1 MKTRNKIT
9 WIAVAVLAAAALV
22 WALRPSPVAVEIVTI
37 SRGSFDKTVDEQ
49 AKTRVRNHYV
59 ISTPLAGTV
68 ERITLTEG
76 DGVKPGE
83 TIAVLHP
90 TAPSLIDARTRSELV
105 GRLAA
110 AQAAKEHAEV
120 GVAAAQAELAQAR
133 IDLER
138 TTKLAA
144 AKLVA
149 PAKVETDT
157 LTVSLKEQQ
166 LEAARALVHVAD
178 HDIDVARAA
187 LSRAAGGATTGNA
200 WLIRSPVQ
208 GRLVRVFQMSEATL
222 GVGVPLVEIADAV
235 DLEVVV
241 EVLTADAAQV
251 KPGARVE
258 LSNWGGPRPLE
269 GRVRRIEPLA
279 FTKISALGV
288 EEQRVNVIVDIL
300 TPPSERPGLGEGYRV
315 DARISTYHNDDV
327 LRVPTGALFRSDGRW
342 SVYAVTPN
350 GRARLTLVEIG
361 QRNAADAELLKGL
374 AAGDRV
380 VVYPSDAVKDGTRVT
395 SSTT

>member
-1 MKTRNKIT
+1 MKTRTKVI
-9 WIAVAVLAAAALV
+9 WLAIAALAGAALV
-22 WALRPSPVAVEIVTI
+22 WALRPSPVAVEIAAIT
-37 SRGSFDKTVDEQ
+37 RGPFDKTVDEQ

-59 ISTPLAGTV
+59 ISTPLTGTV
-68 ERITLTEG
+68 ERITLIEG
-76 DGVKPGE
+76 DSVKPGE

-90 TAPSLIDARTRSELV
+90 TEPSLLDARTRSELV

-133 IDLER
+133 IDLDR

-144 AKLVA
+144 QNLVA
-149 PAKVETDT
+149 KAKVETDT
-157 LTVSLKEQQ
+157 LTVALKTQE
-166 LEAARALVHVAD
+166 LEAARASVHVAQ

-187 LSRAAGGATTGNA
+187 LSRASGGASDGSA

-208 GRLVRVFQMSEATL
+208 GRLVRVMQVSEATL
-222 GVGVPLVEIADAV
+222 GIGAPLVEIADAA

-258 LSNWGGPRPLE
+258 LSNWGGSGTLE

-300 TPPSERPGLGEGYRV
+300 TPPSERPSLGEGYRV
-315 DARISTYHNDDV
+315 DARISTYHNDNV
-327 LRVPTGALFRSDGRW
+327 LRVPTGALFRSGDRW

-350 GRARLTLVEIG
+350 GRARLTPVEIG

-380 VVYPSDAVKDGTRVT
+380 VVYPSDAVKDGTRIA

>member
-1 MKTRNKIT
+1 MTTRNKVT
-9 WIAVAVLAAAALV
+9 WLAIAALAGAALV
-22 WALRPSPVAVEIVTI
+22 WALRPSPVAVEIVAIT
-37 SRGSFDKTVDEQ
+37 RGPFDKTVDEQ

-76 DGVKPGE
+76 DSVKPGE

-90 TAPSLIDARTRSELV
+90 TEPSLLDARTRSELV

-133 IDLER
+133 IDLDR

-144 AKLVA
+144 QNLVA
-149 PAKVETDT
+149 KAKVETDT
-157 LTVSLKEQQ
+157 LTVALKTQE
-166 LEAARALVHVAD
+166 LEAARASVHVAQ
-178 HDIDVARAA
+178 HDVDVARAA
-187 LSRAAGGATTGNA
+187 LSRASGGATDGSA

-208 GRLVRVFQMSEATL
+208 GRLVRVMQVSEATL
-222 GVGVPLVEIADAV
+222 GVGVPLVEIADAA

-258 LSNWGGPRPLE
+258 LSNWGGPGVLE

-300 TPPSERPGLGEGYRV
+300 TPPSERTDLGEGYRV
-315 DARISTYHNDDV
+315 DARISTYHNDNV
-327 LRVPTGALFRSDGRW
+327 LLVPTGALFRSGDRW
-342 SVYAVTPN
+342 SVYAVTPG
-350 GRARLTLVEIG
+350 GRARLTPVEIG
-361 QRNAADAELLKGL
+361 QRNSADAELLKGL

-380 VVYPSDAVKDGTRVT
+380 VVYPSDAVKDGSRVSPSQT
-395 SSTT
+395 

>member
-1 MKTRNKIT
+1 MKTPNKIT
-9 WIAVAVLAAAALV
+9 WIAVAVLAGVALI

-37 SRGSFDKTVDEQ
+37 SRGPFDKTVDEQ

-76 DGVKPGE
+76 DSVKPGE

-90 TAPSLIDARTRSELV
+90 TEPSLLDARTRSELA

-110 AQAAKEHAEV
+110 AQAAKEHADV

-133 IDLER
+133 IDLDR

-144 AKLVA
+144 QNLV
-149 PAKVETDT
+149 PKAKVETDT
-157 LTVSLKEQQ
+157 LTVSLKEQE
-166 LEAARALVHVAD
+166 LEAARAGVHVAQ

-187 LSRAAGGATTGNA
+187 LSRASGGASDGSA

-208 GRLVRVFQMSEATL
+208 GRLVRVMQISEATM
-222 GVGVPLVEIADAV
+222 GIGVPLVEIADAA

-258 LSNWGGPRPLE
+258 LSNWGGSGALE

-315 DARISTYHNDDV
+315 DVRISTYHNDNV
-327 LRVPTGALFRSDGRW
+327 LRVPTGALFRSGDRW
-342 SVYAVTPN
+342 SVYAVTTN
-350 GRARLTLVEIG
+350 GRARLTPVEIG

-380 VVYPSDAVKDGTRVT
+380 VVYPSDAVKDGSRIAP
-395 SSTT
+395 STT

>member
-1 MKTRNKIT
+1 MKTRSRLI
-9 WIAVAVLAAAALV
+9 WIAVAVLVGAALV
-22 WALRPSPVAVEIVTI
+22 WALRPSPVAAEIVAIT
-37 SRGSFDKTVDEQ
+37 RGPFDKTVDEQ

-59 ISTPLAGTV
+59 ISTPLAGTL
-68 ERITLTEG
+68 ERISLLEG
-76 DGVKPGE
+76 DSVKAGE

-90 TAPSLIDARTRSELV
+90 TEPSLLDARTRSEV
-105 GRLAA
+105 EGRLAA
-110 AQAAKEHAEV
+110 ARAARERADA
-120 GVAAAQAELAQAR
+120 GVARAQTELAQAR
-133 IDLER
+133 ADLER

-144 AKLVA
+144 QKLVA

-157 LTVSLKEQQ
+157 LMVSLKEKE
-166 LEAARALVHVAD
+166 LEAARADVHVAD
-178 HDIDVARAA
+178 HEIDVARAA
-187 LSRAAGGATTGNA
+187 LTRASGGATQGAA

-208 GRLVRVFQMSEATL
+208 GRLVRVMQVSEATL
-222 GVGVPLVEIADAV
+222 GVGVPLVEIADAA

-251 KPGARVE
+251 KPGARVD
-258 LSNWGGPRPLE
+258 LTNWGGAGALE

-300 TPPSERPGLGEGYRV
+300 TPPSERPSLGEGYRV
-315 DARISTYHNDDV
+315 DARISTYHNDNV
-327 LRVPTGALFRSDGRW
+327 LRVPTGALFRSGDRW
-342 SVYAVTPN
+342 SVYAVTTN
-350 GRARLTLVEIG
+350 GRARLTPVEIG

-380 VVYPSDAVKDGTRVT
+380 VVYPSDAIKDGTRIDQ
-395 SSTT
+395 STM